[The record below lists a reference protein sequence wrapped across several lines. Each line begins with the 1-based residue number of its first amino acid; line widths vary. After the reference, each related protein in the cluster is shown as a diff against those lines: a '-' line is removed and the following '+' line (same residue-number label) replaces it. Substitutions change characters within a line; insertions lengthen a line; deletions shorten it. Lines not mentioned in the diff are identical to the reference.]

1 MKRLQIQQK
10 LMYKVAVIKKL
21 LTRSCHHKV
30 IKNLFSKK
38 HRKHE
43 NQANMIYIK
52 NYQKKNISFFFFF
65 FFFWISSKLVSH
77 ERLYLWNFL
86 KLTTCINLS
95 LRKFSKLVIREYSCP
110 RNVKILHYKVLSN
123 YNKISP

>member
-1 MKRLQIQQK
+1 
-10 LMYKVAVIKKL
+10 MYKVAVIKKL

-43 NQANMIYIK
+43 NQANMIYKK

-65 FFFWISSKLVSH
+65 FF
-77 ERLYLWNFL
+77 EYLQNW
-86 KLTTCINLS
+86 
-95 LRKFSKLVIREYSCP
+95 
-110 RNVKILHYKVLSN
+110 
-123 YNKISP
+123 SPTKDYICEIF

>member
-1 MKRLQIQQK
+1 
-10 LMYKVAVIKKL
+10 MYKVAVIKKL

-52 NYQKKNISFFFFF
+52 NYKKKKFSGFFFFF
-65 FFFWISSKLVSH
+65 FFLNIFKTGLPRKIIFVKFFETDHLHKFISA
-77 ERLYLWNFL
+77 
-86 KLTTCINLS
+86 
-95 LRKFSKLVIREYSCP
+95 
-110 RNVKILHYKVLSN
+110 KVFETR
-123 YNKISP
+123 YP

>member
-1 MKRLQIQQK
+1 
-10 LMYKVAVIKKL
+10 MYKVAVIKKL

-38 HRKHE
+38 HRKHV

-65 FFFWISSKLVSH
+65 FFLNIFKTGLPRKIIFVKFFETDHLHKFIS
-77 ERLYLWNFL
+77 
-86 KLTTCINLS
+86 
-95 LRKFSKLVIREYSCP
+95 
-110 RNVKILHYKVLSN
+110 VKVFETRY
-123 YNKISP
+123 P

>member
-1 MKRLQIQQK
+1 
-10 LMYKVAVIKKL
+10 MYKVAVIKKL

-52 NYQKKNISFFFFF
+52 NYQKKKISFFFFF
-65 FFFWISSKLVSH
+65 FFFF
-77 ERLYLWNFL
+77 EYLQNW
-86 KLTTCINLS
+86 
-95 LRKFSKLVIREYSCP
+95 
-110 RNVKILHYKVLSN
+110 
-123 YNKISP
+123 SPTKDYICEIF